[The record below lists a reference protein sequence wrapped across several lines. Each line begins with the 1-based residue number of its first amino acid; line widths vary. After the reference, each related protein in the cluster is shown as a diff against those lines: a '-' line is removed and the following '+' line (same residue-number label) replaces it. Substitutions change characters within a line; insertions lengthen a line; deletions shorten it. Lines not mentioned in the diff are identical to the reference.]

1 MTNDFHLPSNEA
13 APCFCWLFSPGTLGP
28 KNDENVNTLFHSAI
42 FQTDAPTRPAMQESR
57 PSEAPKTSK
66 TTSSSGRSKDSGSE
80 SSGLGQLAQLARF
93 KTKGDPNVDA
103 KTLANAVAA
112 ATAASATSVESR
124 RSLKKGE
131 LKKCVQA
138 SA

>member
-1 MTNDFHLPSNEA
+1 MH
-13 APCFCWLFSPGTLGP
+13 
-28 KNDENVNTLFHSAI
+28 
-42 FQTDAPTRPAMQESR
+42 TRPAIQEARS
-57 PSEAPKTSK
+57 SEATKVSR

-80 SSGLGQLAQLARF
+80 GTGLGPLAQLRL

-112 ATAASATSVESR
+112 AAAASATSVESR

-131 LKKCVQA
+131 FDKCVQVA
-138 SA
+138 SLSIS